1 MHFEIADGTHWQL
14 EKNLRL
20 LQKQS
25 KTKAQVN
32 FLKQIYHH
40 QESEGKTSKQQPI
53 LTKHKESEKGLKS
66 EKNLPRQQ
74 NLKNKNNH
82 CKKSVKQMKQLNN
95 R

>member
-20 LQKQS
+20 LQK
-25 KTKAQVN
+25 AHVN
-32 FLKQIYHH
+32 FLKQVYHH
-40 QESEGKTSKQQPI
+40 QESEWKTSKQQPI
-53 LTKHKESEKGLKS
+53 LTKHKETEKGLKS
-66 EKNLPRQQ
+66 EKNLPQQQ